1 MLLCIIGIRWI
12 PSPGG
17 AWCNAP
23 TGIEFAAMKP
33 SERKIEGER
42 IAELLHRCRVARQAL
57 LSEGQL
63 TPGFALLARW
73 QSRRLA
79 WTHRD
84 LKASRRFG
92 PAVDFF
98 LGDLYGDRD
107 YTPRDEGMERVA
119 GVMVR
124 LMPLNA
130 LRTIAMGIEI
140 HAMTQELD
148 RRMVEVMSGD
158 LGVSDRLD
166 AALYAEAYRR
176 CDNAAA
182 RERQILQISAIGRA
196 LDEVVHHTVVYNSV
210 RLFRRPAHMM
220 GFGALHDFIERGFIA
235 FRHLDGAD
243 EFLDTIERRELRI
256 MRSIL
261 DEAPVGEWAPPEDA
275 VTLQSA

>member
-1 MLLCIIGIRWI
+1 MI
-12 PSPGG
+12 SG
-17 AWCNAP
+17 ACPPPAR
-23 TGIEFAAMKP
+23 TGIPGLESNVMTASQRNA
-33 SERKIEGER
+33 EGRR
-42 IAELLHRCRVARQAL
+42 IAELLHRCRVARQR
-57 LSEGQL
+57 L
-63 TPGFALLARW
+63 TSDGRLIPEFALLARW

-84 LKASRRFG
+84 LRASARFG

-140 HAMTQELD
+140 HAITQELD
-148 RRMVEVMSGD
+148 RRMLDVLVGD
-158 LGVSDRLD
+158 LGVTDRLD
-166 AALYAEAYRR
+166 AGLYAEAYRR
-176 CDNAAA
+176 CGNAAE
-182 RERQILQISAIGRA
+182 RERQIQQISAIGRA

-210 RLFRRPAHMM
+210 RFFRRPAHMM
-220 GFGALHDFIERGFIA
+220 GFGALHDFIERGFTA
-235 FRHLDGAD
+235 FRQLDGAD
-243 EFLDTIERRELRI
+243 QFLDTIERRETRI

-261 DEAPVGEWAPPEDA
+261 AGSPVDEWAPPDDV
-275 VTLQSA
+275 VTLQSS

>member
-1 MLLCIIGIRWI
+1 MT
-12 PSPGG
+12 SPD
-17 AWCNAP
+17 
-23 TGIEFAAMKP
+23 
-33 SERKIEGER
+33 RKFEGER
-42 IAELLHRCRVARQAL
+42 IADLLRRCRAARLELTA
-57 LSEGQL
+57 GGRL
-63 TPGFALLARW
+63 TPEFELLARW

-84 LKASRRFG
+84 LKASARFG
-92 PAVDFF
+92 PAVEFF

-107 YTPRDEGMERVA
+107 YTPRDEGMERVS

-124 LMPLNA
+124 LMPLSA

-140 HAMTQELD
+140 HAVTQELD
-148 RRMVEVMSGD
+148 RRMLEVLFGE
-158 LGVSDRLD
+158 LGVTNRLD

-176 CDNAAA
+176 CDNAAE
-182 RERQILQISAIGRA
+182 RERQILQISGIGRA
-196 LDEVVHHTVVYNSV
+196 LDGVVHHTIVYNSV

-220 GFGALHDFIERGFIA
+220 GFAALHDFIERGFTA

-243 EFLDTIERRELRI
+243 EFLDTIERREIRI

-261 DEAPVGEWAPPEDA
+261 AGEPVGDWAPPEDA